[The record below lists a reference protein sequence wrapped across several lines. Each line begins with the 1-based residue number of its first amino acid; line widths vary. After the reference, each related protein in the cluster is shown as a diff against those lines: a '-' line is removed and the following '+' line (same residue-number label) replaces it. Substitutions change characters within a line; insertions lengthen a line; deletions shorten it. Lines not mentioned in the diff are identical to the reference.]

1 MLCLL
6 LLAANLGCG
15 SDLYAG
21 DTEAAAAAA
30 SKTFSVTAYGA
41 IGDGIN
47 DDAPAIERAMQAA
60 AVAGGGQVTFP
71 CGEFAVNSLQGGA
84 PGARS
89 ALYIAGATGV
99 QLVGQGHCS
108 HVFTALPQK
117 SLFEFA
123 HSQQIV
129 VTQLH
134 LAALNAA
141 YVETYGMDGGSA
153 VRFTGVSSGSISS
166 VEVDGASAG
175 ALYLT
180 AGTSHITVTKNYVH
194 NTYGAAIWE
203 DDCGASSATSC
214 APSLPPSYNVYSGNT
229 VTDTAFTMYSAIS
242 VDDGNGVSNA
252 VIQNNV
258 ISWTRLP
265 PVGNGQDACIGVNN
279 ASNVSVL
286 NNTCTMAPWNGIIV
300 TTGPGGLDANITVQG
315 NTITSPGQGPVAGD
329 GITAYNGPQGK
340 GLTGLVLA
348 YNTIS
353 HAAANGIEL
362 NDAAMRGAITGGQ
375 AVNNTITMV
384 DQRSPGTAFG
394 IDVEYGGAIAV
405 SGNQIQCNGQCI
417 AAGVNVNHSNGTQPA
432 ATDNSVVN
440 ILGVPLRIH

>member
-41 IGDGIN
+41 KGDGIN

-71 CGEFAVNSLQGGA
+71 CGEFAVKSLQGGA

-89 ALYIAGATGV
+89 ALYIAGASGV

-108 HVFTALPQK
+108 HVFTELPQK

-153 VRFTGVSSGSISS
+153 VRFTGVSYGSISS

-194 NTYGAAIWE
+194 NTYGAAVWE

-229 VTDTAFTMYSAIS
+229 VTDTAFNSYTAIS
-242 VDDGNGVSNA
+242 IDDGGGVSNA
-252 VIQNNV
+252 VIQNNAV
-258 ISWTRLP
+258 SWTRLP
-265 PVGNGQDACIGVNN
+265 TVGTLQNGCIGVGN
-279 ASNVSVL
+279 ATNVSVL
-286 NNTCTMAPWNGIIV
+286 NNTCTNAPWDGITV
-300 TTGPGGLDANITVQG
+300 TAGGGAQDANITLQG
-315 NTITSPGQGPVAGD
+315 NTITSPGRGNLGGN
-329 GITAYNGPQGK
+329 GITVYNGVSGK
-340 GLTGLVLA
+340 GITGVTLA

-353 HAAANGIEL
+353 NAAANGIQF
-362 NDAAMRGAITGGQ
+362 NDASMRGAITGGE
-375 AVNNTITMV
+375 VVHNTITMV
-384 DQRSPGTAFG
+384 DQRFPGTAFG
-394 IDVEYGGAIAV
+394 VDVEYSEAAFV
-405 SGNQIQCNGQCI
+405 SGNQIQCNGECI
-417 AAGVNVNHSNGTQPA
+417 AVGVNVNQSKGTQPTA
-432 ATDNSVVN
+432 ADNTVAN
-440 ILGVPLRIH
+440 ILGVPLRIR